1 VRLLW
6 QPLATQDID
15 EIWVYS
21 FDRWGL
27 VRADDY
33 ISDLRMRAEAL
44 ARGDLSGTPADDV
57 AQGLR
62 RLMAGAHV
70 IWFRASDDAVRI
82 VRVLHQRQ
90 DVDRDMA

>member
-1 VRLLW
+1 VKLDISEDAQADLDAILIYSVANWGAVR
-6 QPLATQDID
+6 T
-15 EIWVYS
+15 
-21 FDRWGL
+21 FDYLEEMDARL
-27 VRADDY
+27 Q
-33 ISDLRMRAEAL
+33 LL

-62 RLMAGAHV
+62 KLMAGAHV

>member
-1 VRLLW
+1 MRLIW

-15 EIWVYS
+15 DIWVYS

-33 ISDLRMRAEAL
+33 ISDLRWRAEAL
-44 ARGDLSGTPADDV
+44 ARGELSSVRADDV

-62 RLMAGAHV
+62 RQVSGSHV
-70 IWFRASDDAVRI
+70 IWFRVEGDALRV
-82 VRVLHQRQ
+82 VRVLHGAR
-90 DVDRDMA
+90 DVGEVR